1 MTPVAGVRVPDSDA
15 ARAAQRLSR
24 EASPRT
30 LYAHAVRSFLYA
42 SLLAKRDRE
51 RVDEEA
57 LYVGCVLHDIGLT
70 SAHEHPSRPF
80 EHVSADVA
88 MDLAASFDWP
98 EPRRSDLGRAIILHM
113 AAEVGAS
120 ESAEAR
126 FLESGVALDCT
137 GRRLVDI
144 DGPAQREILSRF
156 PRGLFKREFSELMRE
171 EARRKPG
178 CAAAALVQC
187 GFVGRL
193 RAAPFP
199 DTDP

>member
-15 ARAAQRLSR
+15 ARAAERLSR

-70 SAHEHPSRPF
+70 SAHEH
-80 EHVSADVA
+80 
-88 MDLAASFDWP
+88 
-98 EPRRSDLGRAIILHM
+98 
-113 AAEVGAS
+113 
-120 ESAEAR
+120 
-126 FLESGVALDCT
+126 
-137 GRRLVDI
+137 
-144 DGPAQREILSRF
+144 LSRF
-156 PRGLFKREFSELMRE
+156 PRGPFKREFSELMQE

-178 CAAAALVQC
+178 CAAAAANDPLPGAHEVSA
-187 GFVGRL
+187 GRDG
-193 RAAPFP
+193 RR
-199 DTDP
+199 